1 MKFYIETY
9 GCQMNVADSELV
21 TTILLNNG
29 NEKVETIENAEVII
43 FNTCSVRQHA
53 EDRVLGR
60 IANELRRKK
69 ANPRLR
75 IGVIGCM
82 AQRIGNDL
90 IASNPGVDF
99 VAGVDQYNSL
109 PAIIADSNIDS
120 KLDFDEFQNYSFI
133 QPSHAPGV
141 CGFVT
146 IMRGCNNYCS
156 YCIVPYVRGRE
167 RSRPLA
173 DIVSDVGNAVA
184 KGIKDITLL
193 GQNVN
198 SFNYNGY
205 NFPKLLKELN
215 KLDKLSRIRFVTSH
229 PKDLSDEL
237 IEVMASSDKV
247 CEHIHL
253 PMQSGDND
261 ILAKMNRGY
270 TVEHYTQL
278 INKLRNA
285 IPEIAITT
293 DLIAGF
299 PGETDEQFENT
310 VYAMKSI
317 GFDYAFCFKYSNRE
331 GTEAVNFIDQVDE
344 KVRLTRLQKLIGI
357 QRHQTKLKFE
367 AQIGRCIEVLVEGKS
382 RLGGSQLSGKTR
394 DFKICVFDG
403 YEEQIGSLVKVK
415 IIDATAG
422 TLIGEQSNG

>member
-215 KLDKLSRIRFVTSH
+215 KLDELSRIRFVTSH

-237 IEVMASSDKV
+237 IEVMSTRDKI

-270 TVEHYTQL
+270 TVEHYAQL

-331 GTEAVNFIDQVDE
+331 GTEAVNFIDQIDE

-367 AQIGRCIEVLVEGKS
+367 AQIGRCTEVLVEGKS